1 MTFRKALH
9 VMIDKLTQGKAY
21 FLCQLGY
28 IFAKVKKLTEEI
40 DFRLKRG
47 FSFASPCV
55 LLSNWSFNCLLTH
68 RLPKNAY
75 EFFTRTIFNAMR
87 FTFPVDCSL

>member
-9 VMIDKLTQGKAY
+9 VMIDKLTQGVFFVSTWIY
-21 FLCQLGY
+21 FCQS
-28 IFAKVKKLTEEI
+28 KKLTEEI
-40 DFRLKRG
+40 DFRLKRE